1 MKRTSFILGLCF
13 LLSFFSNVNAQST
26 ASDKKQEIQELVNN
40 WHHDAAIADAEKYFG
55 AMADGAIYLGTDAT
69 ERWTKNEFQEWSKK
83 YFESKKTWDFKTIER
98 YVYFSSDNNTAWWDE
113 KLDTWMGVCAG
124 AGVATRTKQGWKIS
138 HYQLAI
144 MIPNEKVNSVMELL
158 HPNSKPEHK
167 E

>member
-40 WHHDAAIADAEKYFG
+40 WHYDAAVANADAYFG
-55 AMADGAIYLGTDAT
+55 AMTNDAIFLGTDAS
-69 ERWTKNEFQEWSKK
+69 ERWTRNEFREWSKK
-83 YFESKKTWDFKTIER
+83 YFESKKTWDFKTKER
-98 YVYFSSDNNTAWWDE
+98 HVYFSSDNKTAWWDE

-124 AGVATRTKQGWKIS
+124 AGVAVLTSEGWKIA
-138 HYQLAI
+138 HYQLAM
-144 MIPNEKVNSVMELL
+144 MIPNEKVKSVQELL
-158 HPNSKPEHK
+158 EPNSKPEHK

>member
-1 MKRTSFILGLCF
+1 MKRNFLVVVYFVLMFTSA
-13 LLSFFSNVNAQST
+13 VNAQT
-26 ASDKKQEIQELVNN
+26 EKDNQIQTLVNN
-40 WHHDAAIADAEKYFG
+40 WHHDAAVANADAYFG
-55 AMADGAIYLGTDAT
+55 AMTSDAIFLGTDAS
-69 ERWTKNEFQEWSKK
+69 ERWTRNEFREWSKK

-98 YVYFSSDNNTAWWDE
+98 HVYFSSDNNTAWWDE

-124 AGVATRTKQGWKIS
+124 AGVATRTKEGWKIS

>member
-1 MKRTSFILGLCF
+1 MKIKKILILF
-13 LLSFFSNVNAQST
+13 LIAILSNNLFAQST
-26 ASDKKQEIQELVNN
+26 ASDKKQEIQDFVNN

-69 ERWTKNEFQEWSKK
+69 ERWTKNEFQQWSKK
-83 YFESKKTWDFKTIER
+83 YFESKNTWDFKTIDR
-98 YVYFSSDNNTAWWDE
+98 NVYFSADNNTAWWDE

-124 AGVATRTKQGWKIS
+124 AGVATRTKEGWKIS

>member
-1 MKRTSFILGLCF
+1 MKSKLTLIFLFIAI
-13 LLSFFSNVNAQST
+13 LSNNLFAQSK

-40 WHHDAAIADAEKYFG
+40 WHQDAAIADAEKHFG

-98 YVYFSSDNNTAWWDE
+98 HVYFSSDNNTAWWDE

-124 AGVATRTKQGWKIS
+124 AGVAIRTKEGWKIS

-144 MIPNEKVNSVMELL
+144 MIPNEKVNAVMELL

>member
-1 MKRTSFILGLCF
+1 M
-13 LLSFFSNVNAQST
+13 
-26 ASDKKQEIQELVNN
+26 SDTRQRLNRSIVVEMA
-40 WHHDAAIADAEKYFG
+40 AAIADAEKYFG

-69 ERWTKNEFQEWSKK
+69 ERWTKNEFQEWSKE